1 MAGKPQER
9 PAIQEER
16 ASRADG
22 GEPLYD
28 PELSLYNNNGSVVV
42 AVPPSARNIH
52 DLEIGDKVIVE
63 IYRDGIWIGP
73 SDSDE

>member
-9 PAIQEER
+9 PAIQEGR

-42 AVPPSARNIH
+42 AVPPVARNIH
-52 DLEIGDKVIVE
+52 GLEIGDTVTVE
-63 IYRDGIWIGP
+63 IYRDGVWIAP
-73 SDSDE
+73 SDADE

>member
-9 PAIQEER
+9 PGIQERR

-42 AVPPSARNIH
+42 AIPPSARNIH
-52 DLEIGDKVIVE
+52 GLEIGDKVTVE
-63 IYRDGIWIGP
+63 IYRDGIWIG
-73 SDSDE
+73 SGGNDE